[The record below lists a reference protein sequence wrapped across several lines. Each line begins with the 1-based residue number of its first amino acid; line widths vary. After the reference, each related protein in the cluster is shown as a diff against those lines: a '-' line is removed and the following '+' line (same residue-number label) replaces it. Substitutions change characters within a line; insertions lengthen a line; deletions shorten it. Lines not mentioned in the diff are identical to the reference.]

1 MANEQNL
8 TAKPIRTSEEAV
20 KRGRAGGKKS
30 GEVRRE
36 KKLMSSIYADYLAKE
51 HDITV
56 NGEKK
61 KISGDAM
68 LAQVMSKILARGDS
82 SSVSLMKEIR
92 EATEGNKTTISNPD
106 GSPLIPQK
114 ITFEIVDPNDPQHPN
129 SESIPGS
136 SDPGKV

>member
-36 KKLMSSIYADYLAKE
+36 KKLMSSIYAEYLAKE
-51 HDITV
+51 HDITI
-56 NGEKK
+56 NGERK

-114 ITFEIVDPNDPQHPN
+114 ITFEIVDPNDPKHPD

-136 SDPGKV
+136 ADPGKV

>member
-8 TAKPIRTSEEAV
+8 TAEPIRTSEEAV

-36 KKLMSSIYADYLAKE
+36 KKLMSSIYAEYLAKE
-51 HDITV
+51 HDITI
-56 NGEKK
+56 NGERK

-92 EATEGNKTTISNPD
+92 EATEGSKATIQNPD
-106 GSPLIPQK
+106 GTPLIPQK
-114 ITFEIVDPNDPQHPN
+114 LVFEIIDPNAKSSTD
-129 SESIPGS
+129 STGVPGDTS
-136 SDPGKV
+136 SGKV

>member
-8 TAKPIRTSEEAV
+8 TAEPIRTSEEAV

-36 KKLMSSIYADYLAKE
+36 KKLMSSIYAEYLAKE
-51 HDITV
+51 HDITI
-56 NGEKK
+56 NGERK

-114 ITFEIVDPNDPQHPN
+114 ITFEIVDPNDPKHSD

-136 SDPGKV
+136 SDPVKV